1 MLSSLWE
8 NEEHRVILR
17 IFVGK
22 LKTGNAIQQ
31 TSACAL
37 FAGYSHGPCN
47 AIAFLSALSHDI
59 KNPVHLTRKQQSLT
73 DLSIYHLAGKIVP
86 KNG

>member
-17 IFVGK
+17 IFLGK

-37 FAGYSHGPCN
+37 FAGYSHGP
-47 AIAFLSALSHDI
+47 FLSALSHDI